1 MSNSLIL
8 PKIQIGKKT
17 LATNNNNSCNCYNS
31 CNSWNFFNWYN
42 NCYLTIKDLLF
53 LFSKFPKK
61 EEIKNW
67 IYYSTF
73 TSDWNWIKSTKK
85 PKFPIINKEKED
97 LSLPILPKIKT
108 PSPIQTQTTFRKK
121 RPKIPKN
128 SN

>member
-1 MSNSLIL
+1 MEKKLLLQIIIIHVIVIIHVIHETFLIDIITVILLLKIYFFYFQNS
-8 PKIQIGKKT
+8 QKK
-17 LATNNNNSCNCYNS
+17 
-31 CNSWNFFNWYN
+31 
-42 NCYLTIKDLLF
+42 
-53 LFSKFPKK
+53 KK
-61 EEIKNW
+61 KKNW
-67 IYYSTF
+67 IYYSTI

>member
-1 MSNSLIL
+1 ME
-8 PKIQIGKKT
+8 KT

-61 EEIKNW
+61 EEKKKIEY
-67 IYYSTF
+67 ITPQLPQ
-73 TSDWNWIKSTKK
+73 TKIELSPPN

-121 RPKIPKN
+121 RRKIPKN

>member
-8 PKIQIGKKT
+8 PKIQIGKT
-17 LATNNNNSCNCYNS
+17 FVTNNNNSCNCYNS

-61 EEIKNW
+61 EE
-67 IYYSTF
+67 
-73 TSDWNWIKSTKK
+73 KK
-85 PKFPIINKEKED
+85 KIEYITPQPPQNEFELNPPNPKFPIINKEKED
-97 LSLPILPKIKT
+97 LSLPILAKIKT